1 MSYTIFFSHSAKDKE
16 WAAWIAQVIHP
27 SGIQIYLFEH
37 DRQPGVLISQKI
49 KAAILKSDAITVL
62 LTPNSQSSAYVQQE
76 IGFAEAHGKLV
87 IPLVWPGVPKSALAM
102 LEGREFT
109 EFDPTQPHIASSSLI
124 HYLNQLRINKESAQ
138 AVVGFGALLLAA
150 LAFSG
155 TK

>member
-16 WAAWIAQVIHP
+16 WATWIFRSIHP
-27 SGIQIYLFEH
+27 IGIQVYLFEH

-62 LTPNSQSSAYVQQE
+62 LTPHSQSSAYVQQE

-109 EFDPTQPHIASSSLI
+109 DFDPTKPHIALNSLI
-124 HYLNQLRINKESAQ
+124 AYLNQLKTNKESTQ

-150 LAFSG
+150 LALSG
-155 TK
+155 SK